1 MYALILEFTSS
12 KLRSHISFFCMC
24 IYAFTAI
31 VETGFAYAISSWR
44 YLELTV
50 NLLTIINFF
59 AWIFLPE
66 SPRWLIERK
75 RFREANAL
83 LHKVMKKNNLQNEE
97 VLDVFT
103 NNEENTSFTNSFR
116 ENIREEKVLPKVKN
130 YTFIDLFKTW
140 RIALITLNVCLCWM
154 VCSMSYYGVLLNS
167 VDMAG
172 NRYLNY
178 LLMQLVEFPACLF
191 SYYLF
196 NRFDHRK
203 PITFFMIFGGL
214 NCIVSNF
221 VTEGSFWFPLILAVL
236 GKFGIAAGFSSIY
249 LLSAEIFPTVVRT
262 NGLGVASMSARVGGI
277 SDKDITH
284 ILEKCGGFGPY
295 QRWLYAYISI
305 IWLFSRFSELNLPFI
320 SAKVPFLCYPPNFN
334 ASLIPANL
342 TENEYLQMLQPDGDD
357 QCSVYNNSFTG
368 THYTTPPSNSSK
380 LQCSYGRKFLT
391 EEFSSIVS
399 EFGLVCENKWL
410 RSTLQSVY
418 FAGYLVGAIVF
429 GALADRFGRRPIL
442 LLANACLVVCGVTK
456 IFIPSFITFLILYW
470 IQACGNIGIIVSTY
484 ALIME
489 FTSSELRTPVNF
501 VFMCVYPV
509 ASIFET
515 GFAYAISDWRH
526 LELTAC
532 LLPII
537 VFFIWIFVP
546 ESPRW
551 FIGRKRFREAEAIL
565 EEVIKNNIKQHEEV
579 LGILTN
585 DEEETSFENSY
596 QENIPEKTIVN
607 KEENYTFI
615 DLFKTWRIALITLN
629 ICFGWMVCSMLYYG
643 VILKSVD
650 MAGNRYLNYLLMQI
664 VEFPSNYV
672 SYYFFMRFDH
682 RKPISFFMVFSGLN
696 CIGSNFVT
704 EGSFWIPLILVVLG
718 KFGIAAAFSSI
729 YLLSAEIFPTVVS
742 IVG

>member
-1 MYALILEFTSS
+1 MDENEEYQLESKAQTATRISDKDIAHILEKCGSFGPYQRWLLAYIFIIWMMTEFPAANMSFLTASVPFLCYPPNFNASLIPANLTENEYLQMLQPDGDDQCSVYNNSFTGTRYTTPPSNSSKLQCSYGRKFLTEKFSSVVSEFDFVCERKWLKSTLQSVYFVGYLCGSIIFGALADRFGRRPIILIANACQIICGITKIFIPSLINFFILYCIQACGNLGIILSMYALILEFTSS

-203 PITFFMIFGGL
+203 PITFFMIFSGL

-277 SDKDITH
+277 CAPFILQLSSYANWLPLSIYGVLSVISGMLLLLLPETKDKDLPQT
-284 ILEKCGGFGPY
+284 LEDLDS
-295 QRWLYAYISI
+295 W
-305 IWLFSRFSELNLPFI
+305 
-320 SAKVPFLCYPPNFN
+320 KV
-334 ASLIPANL
+334 
-342 TENEYLQMLQPDGDD
+342 
-357 QCSVYNNSFTG
+357 
-368 THYTTPPSNSSK
+368 K
-380 LQCSYGRKFLT
+380 
-391 EEFSSIVS
+391 
-399 EFGLVCENKWL
+399 
-410 RSTLQSVY
+410 
-418 FAGYLVGAIVF
+418 
-429 GALADRFGRRPIL
+429 
-442 LLANACLVVCGVTK
+442 
-456 IFIPSFITFLILYW
+456 
-470 IQACGNIGIIVSTY
+470 
-484 ALIME
+484 
-489 FTSSELRTPVNF
+489 
-501 VFMCVYPV
+501 
-509 ASIFET
+509 
-515 GFAYAISDWRH
+515 
-526 LELTAC
+526 
-532 LLPII
+532 
-537 VFFIWIFVP
+537 
-546 ESPRW
+546 
-551 FIGRKRFREAEAIL
+551 
-565 EEVIKNNIKQHEEV
+565 
-579 LGILTN
+579 
-585 DEEETSFENSY
+585 
-596 QENIPEKTIVN
+596 
-607 KEENYTFI
+607 
-615 DLFKTWRIALITLN
+615 
-629 ICFGWMVCSMLYYG
+629 
-643 VILKSVD
+643 
-650 MAGNRYLNYLLMQI
+650 
-664 VEFPSNYV
+664 
-672 SYYFFMRFDH
+672 
-682 RKPISFFMVFSGLN
+682 
-696 CIGSNFVT
+696 
-704 EGSFWIPLILVVLG
+704 
-718 KFGIAAAFSSI
+718 
-729 YLLSAEIFPTVVS
+729 
-742 IVG
+742 